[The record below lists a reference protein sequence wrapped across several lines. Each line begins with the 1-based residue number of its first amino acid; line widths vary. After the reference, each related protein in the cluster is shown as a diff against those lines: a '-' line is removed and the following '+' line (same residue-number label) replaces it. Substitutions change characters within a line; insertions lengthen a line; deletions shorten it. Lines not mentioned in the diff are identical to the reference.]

1 MIISSDSFS
10 NKSKKENS
18 KEQSSKK
25 INKRIKQIF
34 NSSDNLHNK
43 NTTLTSL
50 SGISM
55 NNEMNE
61 KNKFH
66 NNLGRKGISTK
77 ALYDARQILMEKL
90 KNKSKN
96 KDTSYIL
103 QEKIIINDSDLNKQ
117 NISNNSNISNF
128 NPKKKSSSNS
138 IKSNKKNEEEKNEKI
153 DININNYKSTSNNL
167 KKGNKQIKEK
177 ENNNVTT
184 QLNVIFPKEKIEN
197 KHLKTLREVT
207 EEKTENYVSI
217 EKDINKISE
226 LKEKEKIEKK
236 YKKNDEIIKELKNEK
251 KSKSLNNKKNKF
263 VVPENIQI
271 ETIVPKYKY
280 IKSLNELN
288 NLSNEEKI
296 EKLYENN
303 INLYEELIELKIKNN
318 KLIEELKR
326 KENKRDD
333 KFKGYL
339 IEEND
344 KLTKKN
350 NENERVIDYLLQR
363 LNINLS
369 KKESKNLSYS
379 DIINII
385 SFYKP
390 KIKKSKVYHNSE
402 IILDDNLKINKN
414 DKFINLSN
422 SNFNSNTICSSNYK
436 KYIKSEKEFSFN
448 DLINNNHL
456 KKHKR
461 KNQFIS
467 PSKTTIFNN
476 NEFFDY
482 YGSKGDNRIK
492 TCYACLFGKSN
503 FSKGYS
509 PIICSPK
516 NIKNNKET
524 IL

>member
-1 MIISSDSFS
+1 MIFSSDSFS
-10 NKSKKENS
+10 NKKENNLS
-18 KEQSSKK
+18 KESK
-25 INKRIKQIF
+25 NLDKRNNHLF
-34 NSSDNLHNK
+34 NSSDNIHNK
-43 NTTLTSL
+43 NTTFTSI
-50 SGISM
+50 SGISA
-55 NNEMNE
+55 NNEINE

-77 ALYDARQILMEKL
+77 ALYDARQKIIEKL

-96 KDTSYIL
+96 KDKEISYVL
-103 QEKIIINDSDLNKQ
+103 QEKITRNDSDLNKN
-117 NISNNSNISNF
+117 NISNNSNVSNF
-128 NPKKKSSSNS
+128 NPKRKNSSNDS
-138 IKSNKKNEEEKNEKI
+138 FKSNKKNDENEKN
-153 DININNYKSTSNNL
+153 DINNYKSNNL
-167 KKGNKQIKEK
+167 KKVNKQIKEK
-177 ENNNVTT
+177 DNNNNIFTT

-207 EEKTENYVSI
+207 EEKTENYISI

-236 YKKNDEIIKELKNEK
+236 YKKNNEIIKEFKNEK

-263 VVPENIQI
+263 VVPENIQL

-326 KENKRDD
+326 KENKSDD

-456 KKHKR
+456 KKQKR

-476 NEFFDY
+476 NVFFDY

-516 NIKNNKET
+516 YIKNNKET